1 MAPRIEIIDLEY
13 QRSAGLIASFL
24 VFAPDGH
31 LLVESGPGS
40 TLGAMTA
47 GLASHGLE
55 PSDIDYLFLTHIH
68 LDHAGA
74 AGWWAQR
81 GTTVCVHEIGAPHL
95 IDPSKLITSATRIY
109 GDQMDTLWGDILPAP
124 AGSVR
129 AIAGGDVVE
138 ACGLELRA
146 IYTPGHAGHH
156 HAWRLDDV
164 GFVGDSMGIR
174 GGSIP
179 WLDLPAPPPEF
190 DLELWKASL
199 EKLRAERFAT
209 IYRTHFGPRTDVA
222 EEIDRI
228 ESLIERSA
236 AKIRSML
243 DRGLE
248 RNEMVARYREW
259 MAGVAAEE
267 GGDPQA
273 LLGEEKLN
281 PRHMSVDGIAR
292 YWRKRAEAEGARP
305 T

>member
-1 MAPRIEIIDLEY
+1 MTPRIEIIDLAY
-13 QRSAGLIASFL
+13 QGSPGLIASFL
-24 VFAPDGH
+24 VFAPNGH

-47 GLASHGLE
+47 GLGRHGLE

-74 AGWWAQR
+74 AGWWAQQ

-95 IDPSKLITSATRIY
+95 IDPSKLIRSAGRIY

-124 AGSVR
+124 AGNVR
-129 AIAGGDVVE
+129 AITGGDVVE
-138 ACGLELRA
+138 ACGVELRA

-156 HAWRLDDV
+156 HAWRLGDV

-190 DLELWKASL
+190 DLELWKESL
-199 EKLRAERFAT
+199 EKLRAERLAT

-228 ESLIERSA
+228 ERLIERSA
-236 AKIRSML
+236 AKIKAML
-243 DRGLE
+243 DAGVGRE
-248 RNEMVARYREW
+248 EMVARYRAW
-259 MAGVAAEE
+259 MVGVAAEE
-267 GGDPQA
+267 GGDPEA
-273 LLGEEKLN
+273 LQGEEKLN

-292 YWRKRAEAEGARP
+292 YWRKRAESRGS
-305 T
+305 